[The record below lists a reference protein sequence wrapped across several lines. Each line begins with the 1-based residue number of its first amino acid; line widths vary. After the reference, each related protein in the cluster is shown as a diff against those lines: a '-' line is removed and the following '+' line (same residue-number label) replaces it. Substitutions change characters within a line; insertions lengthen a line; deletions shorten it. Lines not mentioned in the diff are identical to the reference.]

1 MDEGSIEARLTA
13 IEDRL
18 GMEAGL
24 RASLDR
30 DLSTISQRQAAANHL
45 IQALSITQSQH
56 SEELATHTELLRS
69 AHTKLDLL
77 VLMLGR
83 LGGDDPDDQTG

>member
-1 MDEGSIEARLTA
+1 MDEGSFEARLTA

-30 DLSTISQRQAAANHL
+30 DLSSIAQRQATANHL
-45 IQALSITQSQH
+45 IQALAITQSQH
-56 SEELATHTELLRS
+56 TEELTTHTELLHS

-77 VLMLGR
+77 VTM
-83 LGGDDPDDQTG
+83 TSA